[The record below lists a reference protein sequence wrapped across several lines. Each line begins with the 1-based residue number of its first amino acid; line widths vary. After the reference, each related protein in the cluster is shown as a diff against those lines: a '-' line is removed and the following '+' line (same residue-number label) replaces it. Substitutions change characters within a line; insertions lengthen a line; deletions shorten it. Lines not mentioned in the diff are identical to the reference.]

1 MSWLPLS
8 FGAPMVLWGLLALPV
23 IWWLL
28 RLTPPKPQS
37 EMFPPLKI
45 LARVVKREETPQ
57 QSPWWLTLLRL
68 LMAALV
74 VAALAEPVFNPREK
88 LPAEGAALALVID
101 NDWASAADWGK
112 RVATAQRLIAD
123 AGSNGVPVVIA
134 FTAEKPNAEI
144 GPFDAAAALDRLR
157 AAKPRPIPTDRP
169 AVYARVAGVLETLP
183 GASVAVLADGLA
195 AKGDEAAFNT
205 LLSKNAARV
214 VWANSDRLALTGL
227 TGAEN
232 QVDGFALTAIRAPG
246 DPAPAQVTAGAFDD
260 KGRRIADA
268 TLTFAP
274 GETTATGTMAVPFEL
289 RNDFASIALD
299 GERQAGAVR
308 VLDESS
314 KRRRVGLLSQAEA
327 DQAQP
332 LLSPL
337 YYIRRALQPFADLVE
352 PSSVDLADA
361 IPQLLDQKPAMIVMA
376 DIGTIPPQVHQRLV
390 DWVDNGGTLVRFAG
404 SRLAAAGNDDD
415 LLPVR
420 LRTGE
425 RSLGGALS
433 WTTPQAVTEFPKN
446 GPFADL
452 APPAEVT
459 VSRQVLA
466 EPTPDIVERTWA
478 TLADGTPLVTGLK
491 KGKGTLVLFHITPE
505 ATWSTL
511 PISGSFVEMLR
522 RIVQLSRNQG
532 AAVANAEAAATSL
545 APYRMIAA
553 DGTLVPPTPDARP
566 LVPGAGTL
574 PVTFENPPGL
584 YGSETGVFAHNLL
597 EPATAFAPLARPQ
610 FTVPVTNIQYA
621 FDESRDLKGS
631 LVTAALVLML
641 LDTLAGFWRGGLMS
655 RRPRRGRSAAATTA
669 ALLLGLGMLFGH
681 ADLAHADDA
690 KPGDAAAIE
699 DIAKTRIAYV
709 LTGVPGD
716 DSISRAGLEGLTR
729 FLIEKTALEPG
740 APAGVDIS
748 KDELSFYPLIYWPID
763 PSAPM
768 PSQAAIARIDAYM
781 QQGGTVLFD
790 TRDQFAN
797 GIGADSASP
806 ATERLRDIL
815 GNLNVPP
822 LEPVPADH
830 VLTKSF
836 FILPEFPGRFSGS
849 PLWVEASLEASNAE
863 HRPVRVGDGVSP
875 ILITANDFAGAWAV
889 AGNGDPLLPTV
900 PSDPMQRI
908 YALRAGVNIM
918 MYMLTGNYKSDQVHV
933 PILLE
938 RLGQ

>member
-28 RLTPPKPQS
+28 RLTPPKPQT
-37 EMFPPLKI
+37 EIFPPLKI
-45 LARVVKREETPQ
+45 LARVLKREETPQ

-68 LMAALV
+68 LMAALI
-74 VAALAEPVFNPREK
+74 VAALADPVFNPREK

-112 RVATAQRLIAD
+112 RVATAERLIND
-123 AGSNGVPVVIA
+123 AGSNGVPIVIA
-134 FTAEKPNAEI
+134 FTAEKANAEI
-144 GPFDAAAALDRLR
+144 GPFDAATALDRLR

-214 VWANSDRLALTGL
+214 VWATADRLSLTGL
-227 TGAEN
+227 TAADN

-268 TLTFAP
+268 TLTFSP

-352 PSSVDLADA
+352 PSSADLADA
-361 IPQLLDQKPAMIVMA
+361 IPQILDQKPAMIVMA
-376 DIGTIPPQVHQRLV
+376 DIGTIPGQVRQRLV

-404 SRLAAAGNDDD
+404 SRLATAGDDDD

-433 WTTPQAVTEFPKN
+433 WTSPQPVTEFPKA

-452 APPAEVT
+452 APPTEVT
-459 VSRQVLA
+459 VTRQVLA

-478 TLADGTPLVTGLK
+478 ALADGTPLVTGLK
-491 KGKGTLVLFHITPE
+491 KGKGTLVLFHVTPE
-505 ATWSTL
+505 ATWSNL

-532 AAVANAEAAATSL
+532 AAIANAEAAAASL

-553 DGTLVPPTPDARP
+553 DGSLVPPTPDARP
-566 LVPGAGTL
+566 LVPGAGAL

-597 EPATAFAPLARPQ
+597 EADSTLAPLARPQ
-610 FTVPVTNIQYA
+610 ITVPVTSIQYA
-621 FDESRDLKGS
+621 FDESRNLKGA
-631 LVTAALVLML
+631 LVAAALVLML
-641 LDTLAGFWRGGLMS
+641 LDTLAVFWIGGLFS
-655 RRPRRGRSAAATTA
+655 RRPRRAGAVATTA
-669 ALLLGLGMLFGH
+669 AVLIALGSLFGH
-681 ADLAHADDA
+681 ADRARADDA
-690 KPGDAAAIE
+690 KPGDEVAIE
-699 DIAKTRIAYV
+699 AISKTRIAYV

-729 FLIEKTALEPG
+729 FLVEKTALEPG
-740 APAGVDIS
+740 EPAGVDIS
-748 KDELSFYPLIYWPID
+748 RDELSFYPLIYWPID
-763 PSAPM
+763 PAAPM
-768 PSQAAIARIDAYM
+768 PSQAAIARVDAYM

-797 GIGADSASP
+797 GIGADSTSP

-822 LEPVPADH
+822 LEPVPSDH

-836 FILPEFPGRFSGS
+836 FILPEFPGRFAGS
-849 PLWVEASLEASNAE
+849 PLWVEASLDASNAE
-863 HRPVRVGDGVSP
+863 NRPVRTGDGVSP
-875 ILITANDFAGAWAV
+875 IMITANDFAGAWAV
-889 AGNGDPLLPTV
+889 DENGDALLPTV
-900 PSDPMQRI
+900 PADPMQRI

>member
-45 LARVVKREETPQ
+45 LARVLKREETPQ

-274 GETTATGTMAVPFEL
+274 GETTASGTMAVPFEL

-532 AAVANAEAAATSL
+532 AAVANAEAAAMSL

-597 EPATAFAPLARPQ
+597 EPATAFAPLVRPQ

-631 LVTAALVLML
+631 LVTAALALML
-641 LDTLAGFWRGGLMS
+641 LDTLAVFWMGGLMS
-655 RRPRRGRSAAATTA
+655 RRPR
-669 ALLLGLGMLFGH
+669 
-681 ADLAHADDA
+681 
-690 KPGDAAAIE
+690 PGPNA
-699 DIAKTRIAYV
+699 
-709 LTGVPGD
+709 
-716 DSISRAGLEGLTR
+716 RA
-729 FLIEKTALEPG
+729 P
-740 APAGVDIS
+740 PAG
-748 KDELSFYPLIYWPID
+748 P
-763 PSAPM
+763 
-768 PSQAAIARIDAYM
+768 
-781 QQGGTVLFD
+781 QGGPRQLVW
-790 TRDQFAN
+790 QAPPPP
-797 GIGADSASP
+797 P
-806 ATERLRDIL
+806 A
-815 GNLNVPP
+815 PP
-822 LEPVPADH
+822 TPP
-830 VLTKSF
+830 
-836 FILPEFPGRFSGS
+836 PP
-849 PLWVEASLEASNAE
+849 P
-863 HRPVRVGDGVSP
+863 PP
-875 ILITANDFAGAWAV
+875 
-889 AGNGDPLLPTV
+889 
-900 PSDPMQRI
+900 
-908 YALRAGVNIM
+908 
-918 MYMLTGNYKSDQVHV
+918 
-933 PILLE
+933 
-938 RLGQ
+938 